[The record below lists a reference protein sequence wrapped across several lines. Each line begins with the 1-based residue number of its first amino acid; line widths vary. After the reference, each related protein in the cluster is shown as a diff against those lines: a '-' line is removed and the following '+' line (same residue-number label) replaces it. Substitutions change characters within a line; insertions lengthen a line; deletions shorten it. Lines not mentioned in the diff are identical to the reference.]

1 MSNALPPAPV
11 AKEVLCYF
19 LRNPRAADSLEGIAR
34 WRLLSENVRR
44 TVEETREALRWL
56 VDNGLLTATAIPG
69 AETIYSLSEDN
80 LAAAET
86 FLKNLK
92 KEIPDKHGGSQCP

>member
-1 MSNALPPAPV
+1 MPSVVPPHPV

-44 TVEETREALRWL
+44 KVDETRQALDWL
-56 VDNGLLTATAIPG
+56 VENGLLTQTSIVG
-69 AETIYSLSEDN
+69 AETIYSLTEAN
-80 LAAAET
+80 HEAVAK
-86 FLKNLK
+86 FLDGFEK
-92 KEIPDKHGGSQCP
+92 DAGSPCR